1 MQNSYSS
8 STGTKPGMET
18 GLRVQAVGSL
28 VLRYGLVLVLGW
40 IGLMKFT
47 EYEAKGIQPL
57 VAHSPLMG
65 WMYGFL
71 TLRAFSHALG
81 VVEVAIAIL
90 IGLRHWSAKACAL
103 GSGGAVFMFLTTLSF
118 LLSTP
123 GWEPSLGGFLA
134 LSALPGQF
142 LLKDVV
148 LLGAAQWSFGEA
160 WTSSVWMRRKKGVF
174 AMNPTPGSQDREIF
188 RD

>member
-1 MQNSYSS
+1 
-8 STGTKPGMET
+8 MET
-18 GLRVQAVGSL
+18 GLRVQTVGSL
-28 VLRYGLVLVLGW
+28 VLRYGLVLVIGW

-90 IGLRHWSAKACAL
+90 IGLRHWSAL
-103 GSGGAVFMFLTTLSF
+103 GSGGAVLMFLNNTL
-118 LLSTP
+118 LLAFDARVGAKPRWVS
-123 GWEPSLGGFLA
+123 LA
-134 LSALPGQF
+134 LCSTRTVPVEGRGIARCGNM
-142 LLKDVV
+142 VI
-148 LLGAAQWSFGEA
+148 W
-160 WTSSVWMRRKKGVF
+160 
-174 AMNPTPGSQDREIF
+174 
-188 RD
+188 